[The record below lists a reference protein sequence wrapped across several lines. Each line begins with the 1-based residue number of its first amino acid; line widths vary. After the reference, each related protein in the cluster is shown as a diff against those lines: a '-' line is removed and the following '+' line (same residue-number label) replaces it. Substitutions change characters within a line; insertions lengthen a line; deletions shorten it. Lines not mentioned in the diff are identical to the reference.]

1 MRRCR
6 VMDKEPR
13 HPSIKDEYI
22 KSSFHC
28 DICDRDYPMG
38 YTNTHHMMQKH
49 KFNLLRLENS
59 IRLSPSEVKD
69 ILKE

>member
-1 MRRCR
+1 MN
-6 VMDKEPR
+6 KEST
-13 HPSIKDEYI
+13 HPFIKDEYV
-22 KSSFHC
+22 KSSFYC

-38 YTNTHHMMQKH
+38 YINRHHMTQKH

-69 ILKE
+69 ILEE

>member
-1 MRRCR
+1 MKRRR
-6 VMDKEPR
+6 VMEEEPR
-13 HPSIKDEYI
+13 HPFIKDEYV
-22 KSSFHC
+22 KSSFYF

-38 YTNTHHMMQKH
+38 YINRHHMMQKH

-59 IRLSPSEVKD
+59 IILSPSEVKG